1 MPEDF
6 LACSEIVTG
15 LVLTNRISKESV
27 RPEIFTS
34 PYDGIIRIWK
44 KENYTDYSELI
55 GSVGLMPIQ
64 SAIQAASSVN
74 GSKIDWIQV
83 LEKASIRSELAFSFD
98 KFAKKLRRGEDID
111 APSLISHLNKLG
123 KVETKVQ
130 TLFNIKEETE
140 SFIQTGWSAIDTHLG
155 GIPKIGLIVLG
166 APPKTGKTTSLAKL
180 SVSFV
185 RKYLDKKALI
195 FSFEMPAS
203 EYKKRLNELNAAH
216 PLTEDEQNRIL
227 ICEEIMSADEMANV
241 AAGYAKENVGLIGI
255 DFVDFMVQD
264 VMDEQKMTHCYLT
277 CATLAKQ
284 LSIPVILLSQ
294 LNGYYQG
301 GLPRPIHL
309 RFTRMAEALSWAVLM
324 LYNPAQDYF
333 EKRDAGLPITLGK
346 AYIIAWLL
354 RGGFQ
359 NHLEDSPGA
368 IQINWSGKTGWGE
381 KGLWRTLQRDA

>member
-1 MPEDF
+1 VPEDH
-6 LACSEIVTG
+6 LSCSELVCG
-15 LVLTNRISKESV
+15 LVLSKRISKESV
-27 RPEIFTS
+27 RPEIFAS
-34 PYDGIIRIWK
+34 PYDSVIRVWQK
-44 KENYTDYSELI
+44 NNYDTYEELI
-55 GSVGLMPIQ
+55 GQIGLMPIQ
-64 SAIQAASSVN
+64 TALAAASSVN
-74 GSKIDWIQV
+74 GAKIDWVQL
-83 LEKASIRSELAFSFD
+83 LEKSSIRSDLALQFD
-98 KFAKKLRRGEDID
+98 KQAKKLRRGEDID
-111 APSLISHLNKLG
+111 GPNLISRMNKLS

-140 SFIQTGWSAIDTHLG
+140 SFILTGWSAIDTHLG
-155 GIPKIGLIVLG
+155 GIPKIGLVVLG

-185 RKYLDKKALI
+185 RKYMDKKVLI

-203 EYKKRLNELNAAH
+203 EYKKRLNELNVTH

-241 AAGYAKENVGLIGI
+241 AAGYAKENIGLVGI

-346 AYIIAWLL
+346 AYILAWL
-354 RGGFQ
+354 
-359 NHLEDSPGA
+359 
-368 IQINWSGKTGWGE
+368 
-381 KGLWRTLQRDA
+381 